1 MSKASVKMICG
12 PPANR
17 GDGALA
23 IPGTPLTKK
32 PSSTPVPNITPR
44 NVRSGNLT
52 KIPSLSSAR
61 KLTRSESNPK
71 KRRGRPRKTPSPV
84 PSKCKATK
92 TENEL
97 SAALL
102 VEKKE
107 STDIISHSATKEG
120 KSRMSQELD
129 INEIISE
136 SNDLLRAAYEAQSLG
151 RLSGAQ
157 SFLYLAHARLVGLGQ
172 YIESTSRVKQDAV
185 CEEETTLGLNN
196 CSPDAAQITSTL
208 DYLKLPVTTPSPN
221 LSNEVDE
228 QNDSS
233 EQLTDRLAYAAITLL
248 HQRTGKGMQ
257 YEAEL
262 ERKKSKQRKPMNQSF
277 ETTSHSLGF
286 HLEKESNTKKS
297 KIQSDKD
304 EEVDAGGKKYEYE
317 RVYSD
322 IRTMSNNCAKL
333 NARMLLICPETSPEK
348 GKDK

>member
-1 MSKASVKMICG
+1 MPKASVKMICG
-12 PPANR
+12 PPANG
-17 GDGALA
+17 GDGALGV
-23 IPGTPLTKK
+23 PGTPLTKK
-32 PSSTPVPNITPR
+32 YSGTPVPNITPR
-44 NVRSGNLT
+44 NVRSGRLK
-52 KIPSLSSAR
+52 KIPSVLSAR

-97 SAALL
+97 STALSA
-102 VEKKE
+102 EKKE
-107 STDIISHSATKEG
+107 STDISSLSPTKVG
-120 KSRMSQELD
+120 KTKMSQQLD

-151 RLSGAQ
+151 RLSAAQ

-185 CEEETTLGLNN
+185 CEEESTLGQNY

-208 DYLKLPVTTPSPN
+208 NDLKLPVTTPSPN
-221 LSNEVDE
+221 SSNEVDE
-228 QNDSS
+228 QNDSN

-248 HQRTGKGMQ
+248 RQRTGKGMQ

-262 ERKKSKQRKPMNQSF
+262 ERKKSKQRKPMNHSF
-277 ETTSHSLGF
+277 ESSSHSLGF

-297 KIQSDKD
+297 KIQNDKD
-304 EEVDAGGKKYEYE
+304 EEVEAGGKKYEYQP
-317 RVYSD
+317 VYSD
-322 IRTMSNNCAKL
+322 IRTMSNSCAKL
-333 NARMLLICPETSPEK
+333 NARMLLMCPETSPEE
-348 GKDK
+348 GKDE